1 MYGKLHPG
9 LITSTT
15 TMSAPNKAADLIQI
29 LIVDDH
35 LVVRAGLHMLIDN
48 HPGMIVVAMAS
59 NRSEAL
65 EMAARA
71 APNLILLDLDLGG
84 ENALAFLT
92 QLQETAPT
100 ARILV
105 LTGLRDTDAHR
116 QAVQLGA
123 MGVVLKEHAPD
134 VLIKA
139 IEKVHAG
146 EIWLDRPTMGRMLR
160 EMSGRDEK
168 EIDPEV
174 AKIGSLTQRER
185 EVVALIAEGLKNK
198 QIAQRLFIS
207 ETTVTHHLSSVY
219 SKLGVSDRLEL
230 VIYAFANK
238 LVGKT

>member
-1 MYGKLHPG
+1 
-9 LITSTT
+9 
-15 TMSAPNKAADLIQI
+15 MSAPDKSPDPIRI

-35 LVVRAGLHMLIDN
+35 LVVRAGLHMLIEN
-48 HPGMIVVAMAS
+48 HPGMTVVAMAS
-59 NRSEAL
+59 NRAEAL
-65 EMAARA
+65 ELSTSA

-84 ENALAFLT
+84 ENALTFLT
-92 QLQETAPT
+92 QLRETTPN

-160 EMSGRDEK
+160 EMSAREEK

-174 AKIGSLTQRER
+174 AKIESLTQRER

-207 ETTVTHHLSSVY
+207 ETTVTHHLSSIY

-230 VIYAFANK
+230 VIYAFAHK
-238 LVGKT
+238 LASKP

>member
-1 MYGKLHPG
+1 
-9 LITSTT
+9 
-15 TMSAPNKAADLIQI
+15 MSAPDKAQDPIRI

-35 LVVRAGLHMLIDN
+35 LVVRAGLHMLIEN
-48 HPGMIVVAMAS
+48 HPGMTVVAMAS
-59 NRSEAL
+59 NRTEAL
-65 EMAARA
+65 ELSASA

-84 ENALAFLT
+84 ENALTFLT
-92 QLQETAPT
+92 QLRETTPN

-160 EMSGRDEK
+160 EMSAREEK

-174 AKIGSLTQRER
+174 AKIESLTQRER

-207 ETTVTHHLSSVY
+207 ETTVTHHLSSIY

-230 VIYAFANK
+230 VIYAFAHKLANK
-238 LVGKT
+238 P

>member
-1 MYGKLHPG
+1 
-9 LITSTT
+9 
-15 TMSAPNKAADLIQI
+15 MSSPDKAQASIRI

-48 HPGMIVVAMAS
+48 HPGMTVVAMAS

-65 EMAARA
+65 ELTASA

-84 ENALAFLT
+84 ENALAFIT
-92 QLQETAPT
+92 QLRETAPN
-100 ARILV
+100 ARVLV
-105 LTGLRDTDAHR
+105 LTGVRDTDAHR

-123 MGVVLKEHAPD
+123 MGIVLKEHAPD

-160 EMSGRDEK
+160 EMSARDEK
-168 EIDPEV
+168 VIDPEA
-174 AKIGSLTQRER
+174 AKIQSLTQRER
-185 EVVALIAEGLKNK
+185 DVVTLIAEGLKNK

-207 ETTVTHHLSSVY
+207 ETTVTHHLSSIY

-230 VIYAFANK
+230 VIYAFTHK
-238 LVGKT
+238 LAVKP

>member
-1 MYGKLHPG
+1 
-9 LITSTT
+9 
-15 TMSAPNKAADLIQI
+15 MSAPNKAQAPIRI

-35 LVVRAGLHMLIDN
+35 LVVRAGLHMLIEN
-48 HPGMIVVAMAS
+48 HPGMTVVAMAS

-65 EMAARA
+65 DLGSSAG
-71 APNLILLDLDLGG
+71 PNLILLDLDLGG
-84 ENALAFLT
+84 ENALEFIT
-92 QLQETAPT
+92 QLRETAPN

-105 LTGLRDTDAHR
+105 LTGVRDTDAHR

-123 MGVVLKEHAPD
+123 MGIVLKEHAPD

-139 IEKVHAG
+139 IEKVYDG

-160 EMSGRDEK
+160 EMSSRDEK
-168 EIDPEV
+168 VVDPEV
-174 AKIGSLTQRER
+174 VKIESLTQRER
-185 EVVALIAEGLKNK
+185 DVVALIAEGLKNK

-230 VIYAFANK
+230 VIYAFSHK
-238 LVGKT
+238 LAVKP

>member
-1 MYGKLHPG
+1 
-9 LITSTT
+9 
-15 TMSAPNKAADLIQI
+15 MSAPDKAADPIRI

-35 LVVRAGLHMLIDN
+35 LVVRAGLHMLIEN
-48 HPGMIVVAMAS
+48 HPGMTVVAMAS
-59 NRSEAL
+59 NRVEAL
-65 EMAARA
+65 DLASKAS
-71 APNLILLDLDLGG
+71 PNLIILDLDLGG
-84 ENALAFLT
+84 ENALDFLT
-92 QLQETAPT
+92 QLQETASN

-160 EMSGRDEK
+160 ELSGRDEK
-168 EIDPEV
+168 EVDPEV
-174 AKIGSLTQRER
+174 AKIESLTQRER
-185 EVVALIAEGLKNK
+185 EVVALIVEGLKNK

-207 ETTVTHHLSSVY
+207 QTTVTHHLSSIY

-230 VIYAFANK
+230 VIYAFAQK
-238 LVGKT
+238 LAVKP

>member
-1 MYGKLHPG
+1 M
-9 LITSTT
+9 
-15 TMSAPNKAADLIQI
+15 
-29 LIVDDH
+29 IVDDH
-35 LVVRAGLHMLIDN
+35 LVVRAGLHMLIED
-48 HPGMIVVAMAS
+48 HPGMTVVAMAS
-59 NRSEAL
+59 NRTEAL
-65 EMAARA
+65 DLSASA

-92 QLQETAPT
+92 QLRETTPN

-160 EMSGRDEK
+160 EMSAREEK
-168 EIDPEV
+168 ETDPEV
-174 AKIGSLTQRER
+174 AKIKSLTQRER

-238 LVGKT
+238 LAGKP